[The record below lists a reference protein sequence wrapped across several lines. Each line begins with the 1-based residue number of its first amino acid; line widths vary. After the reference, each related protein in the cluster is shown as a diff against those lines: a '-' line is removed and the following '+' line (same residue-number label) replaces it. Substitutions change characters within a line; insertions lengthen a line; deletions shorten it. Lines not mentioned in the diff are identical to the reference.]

1 MKPKLFIKTVI
12 IIYSICLIFPTVRHI
27 VWIVQHGIFS
37 NLPEADILFNIFWD
51 SLTILYPV
59 TIVLLFFAPRKGL
72 LLLFAIIALNIT
84 VSIYVFNPVKFLF
97 SGRYGLI
104 DWAICYRFWIAQVL
118 FGLFVF
124 ITVPIVWKKLKQLK
138 AR

>member
-27 VWIVQHGIFS
+27 VSIVQHGIFS
-37 NLPEADILFNIFWD
+37 NLPEANILFNIFWD
-51 SLTILYPV
+51 LLTIAYPV
-59 TIVLLFFAPRKGL
+59 TIVLLFFVPRLGL
-72 LLLFAIIALNIT
+72 LSLFAIMALNIT

-97 SGRYGLI
+97 SGSGFI
-104 DWAICYRFWIAQVL
+104 DWAIDYRYWIVQVL

-124 ITVPIVWKKLKQLK
+124 ITVPIVWKKLTQLK